1 MSGLLIAAPSSGS
14 GKTTITFGLLRA
26 LKRRGVTV
34 NAGKA
39 GPDYIDPAFHAIAS
53 GGPCVNFDP
62 WAMRPELLHRQ
73 ASSGPLIIEAMM
85 GLFDSAADGVGSPAH
100 LAKLLGLNVVCV
112 VDCGRMSQSV
122 GALVRGYATHDPEVR
137 ISGLILNRVGSPRHE
152 RLLRSGLE
160 GLGIPILGVMPSDK
174 QLSLPERHLGLV
186 QAGEIGAIDAFM
198 DYAAERVAER
208 VDLDALLGLAQRP
221 TAEAEAVV
229 CRIPPLGQ
237 RIAVARDEAF
247 AFSYPHLLDGW
258 RAEGAEMRFFSPL
271 ADEAPDE
278 DADAVYLPGGYPEL
292 HAGRLAAAARF
303 KAGMAARA
311 AAGAV
316 IYGEC
321 GGYMALGEGLIDAGG
336 QQHHMLGLLPLVTTF
351 AERKRHLGY
360 RRARALSGPYAGVRF
375 NAHEFHY
382 SKAAH
387 EGEADRLFAVSDAE
401 GTDLGAVGLT
411 RGNVSGSYM
420 HLIDL
425 GSG

>member
-53 GGPCVNFDP
+53 GGACVNFDP

-100 LAKLLGLNVVCV
+100 LAKLLGLNVVFV

-122 GALVRGYATHDPEVR
+122 GALVRGFATHDPEVR

-152 RLLRSGLE
+152 RLLRNGLE
-160 GLGIPILGVMPSDK
+160 GLDIPILGVMSSDK
-174 QLSLPERHLGLV
+174 RLSLPERHLGLV
-186 QAGEIGAIDAFM
+186 QAGEIGEIDAFM
-198 DYAAERVAER
+198 NYAADRV
-208 VDLDALLGLAQRP
+208 VDHVDVDALLRHAERP
-221 TAEAEAVV
+221 TTTSETVV

-247 AFSYPHLLDGW
+247 AFSYPHLIDGW
-258 RAEGAEMRFFSPL
+258 RVQGADIRFFSPL
-271 ADEAPDE
+271 ADEAPAE
-278 DADAVYLPGGYPEL
+278 HADAVYLPGGYPEL
-292 HAGRLAAAARF
+292 HAGRLADASRF
-303 KAGMAARA
+303 KTGMIDRA

-336 QQHHMLGLLPLVTTF
+336 HRHAMLGLLPLVTTF

-382 SKAAH
+382 SEAAH

-401 GTDLGAVGLT
+401 GADLGAVGLA
-411 RGNVSGSYM
+411 RANVSGSYM

>member
-62 WAMRPELLHRQ
+62 WAMRPELLRRQ

-100 LAKLLGLNVVCV
+100 LAKLLGLNVVFV

-137 ISGLILNRVGSPRHE
+137 ISGLILNRVGSARHE

-160 GLGIPILGVMPSDK
+160 GFGLPILGVMPSDK

-221 TAEAEAVV
+221 TAEAAAVV

-258 RAEGAEMRFFSPL
+258 RAEGAEIRFFSPL

-292 HAGRLAAAARF
+292 HACRLAAAARF

>member
-62 WAMRPELLHRQ
+62 WAMRPELLLRQ

-100 LAKLLGLNVVCV
+100 LAKMLGLNVVFV

-122 GALVRGYATHDPEVR
+122 GALVRGYATHDPDVR
-137 ISGLILNRVGSPRHE
+137 IAGLILNRVGSPRHE
-152 RLLRSGLE
+152 RLLRNGLE
-160 GLGIPILGVMPSDK
+160 GLDIPILGVMPSDK

-208 VDLDALLGLAQRP
+208 VDLDALLRLAQRP
-221 TAEAEAVV
+221 TAAAEAIV

-258 RAEGAEMRFFSPL
+258 RAEGAEIRFFSPL

-303 KAGMAARA
+303 KAGMATRA

-321 GGYMALGEGLIDAGG
+321 GGYMALGEGLIDAEGR
-336 QQHHMLGLLPLVTTF
+336 QHEMLGLLPLVTTF

-425 GSG
+425 GSS

>member
-53 GGPCVNFDP
+53 GVPCVNFDP

-100 LAKLLGLNVVCV
+100 LAKMLGLNVVFV

-122 GALVRGYATHDPEVR
+122 GALVRGYATHDPDVR
-137 ISGLILNRVGSPRHE
+137 ISGLILNRVGSLRHE
-152 RLLRSGLE
+152 RLLRNGLE
-160 GLGIPILGVMPSDK
+160 GLDIPILGVMPSDK

-208 VDLDALLGLAQRP
+208 VDLDALLRLAQRP
-221 TAEAEAVV
+221 AAAAEAIV

-258 RAEGAEMRFFSPL
+258 RAEGAEIRFFSPL

-292 HAGRLAAAARF
+292 HGGRLAAAARF

-336 QQHHMLGLLPLVTTF
+336 QQHQMLGLLPLVTTF

-360 RRARALSGPYAGVRF
+360 RRAKALSGPYAGVRF

-425 GSG
+425 GSS